1 MSCKHPKFVENLKAI
16 LDMGNVLPLKD
27 VLIKKSF
34 KHPKILKI
42 KSDKRWK
49 TNLLSI
55 KAGKQIFWIL
65 ELFFDLLLI
74 CRRSGHV
81 AG

>member
-42 KSDKRWK
+42 KSDKR
-49 TNLLSI
+49 
-55 KAGKQIFWIL
+55 
-65 ELFFDLLLI
+65 
-74 CRRSGHV
+74 
-81 AG
+81 